1 MDTSRVEL
9 RVIDTMGKTIDNIL
23 KEFGITHIGPEGNP
37 AERLRLWQQVA
48 SVCSVVIGDAAEKLN
63 ISEAVVDKFWNE
75 VMLLENIGMHTVMG
89 YKSYKEFES
98 GGALVRCERK
108 IREFFV
114 HPTYHVGQSQ
124 RYVAPVFNGLPWRVG
139 LHLLSYSLNNM
150 RHNTKI
156 RQLHAVGSS
165 QDDARRVSVV
175 YDDLFDEQYS
185 THRRLVNREP
195 IQSDAYVLCGVH
207 GGRDTH
213 EYSAR
218 DSLLYFAKTHRLPLT
233 LCEALSLYV
242 AHPDF
247 LCGKNANVVLLG
259 EECDGK
265 FVTLCYD
272 EGKAT
277 IRVGFIS
284 SDEEFRGHQP
294 SGLSSHQFHE
304 TSILPSYGKPSAG
317 MVIVP

>member
-9 RVIDTMGKTIDNIL
+9 RVIDTMGKTIDTIL
-23 KEFGITHIGPEGNP
+23 KEFGVTNTGSGRSP

-48 SVCSVVIGDAAEKLN
+48 SVCGVVIGEAAEKLD
-63 ISEAVVDKFWNE
+63 ISDAVVDKFRNE
-75 VMLLENIGMHTVMG
+75 VALLQNIGMHRAVG
-89 YKSYKEFES
+89 YKSHEEFES
-98 GGALVRCERK
+98 AGVLVRLERK

-124 RYVAPVFNGLPWRVG
+124 RYVAPIFCGVPWKVG
-139 LHLLSYSLNNM
+139 LELLSYSLSNDRRN
-150 RHNTKI
+150 
-156 RQLHAVGSS
+156 RQLRAVGSNLEET
-165 QDDARRVSVV
+165 RKVSVT

-185 THRRLVNREP
+185 THRRLINREP

-213 EYSAR
+213 EYTAK
-218 DSLLYFAKTHRLPLT
+218 DSLIYFAKTHRLPLV
-233 LCEALSLYV
+233 LSEAISLYV

-247 LCGKNANVVLLG
+247 LGGRNANVVLLG

-284 SDEEFRGHQP
+284 SDEELRGHQP
-294 SGLSSHQFHE
+294 SGLLSHQFHE
-304 TSILPSYGKPSAG
+304 TYTPPSYGKPSAG

>member
-1 MDTSRVEL
+1 MHR
-9 RVIDTMGKTIDNIL
+9 
-23 KEFGITHIGPEGNP
+23 
-37 AERLRLWQQVA
+37 
-48 SVCSVVIGDAAEKLN
+48 
-63 ISEAVVDKFWNE
+63 AV
-75 VMLLENIGMHTVMG
+75 G
-89 YKSYKEFES
+89 YKSHEEFES
-98 GGALVRCERK
+98 AGVLVRLERK

-124 RYVAPVFNGLPWRVG
+124 RYVAPIFCGVPWRVG
-139 LHLLSYSLNNM
+139 LELLSYALSNDRRN
-150 RHNTKI
+150 
-156 RQLHAVGSS
+156 RQLRAVGSYLEE
-165 QDDARRVSVV
+165 ARKVSVI

-185 THRRLVNREP
+185 THRRLINREP

-213 EYSAR
+213 EYTAK
-218 DSLLYFAKTHRLPLT
+218 DSLAYFAKTHRLPLV
-233 LCEALSLYV
+233 LSEAISLYV

-247 LCGKNANVVLLG
+247 LGGRNANVVLLG

-284 SDEEFRGHQP
+284 SDEELRGHQP
-294 SGLSSHQFHE
+294 SGLLSHQFHE
-304 TSILPSYGKPSAG
+304 TSTFPSYGKPSAG

>member
-9 RVIDTMGKTIDNIL
+9 RVIDAMGKTIDKIL
-23 KEFGITHIGPEGNP
+23 KEFGVTHTSFESTP

-48 SVCSVVIGDAAEKLN
+48 SVCSVVIGDAAEHLD
-63 ISEAVVDKFWNE
+63 ISEAVVDKFRSE
-75 VMLLENIGMHTVMG
+75 VGLLQNFSVHGVVG
-89 YKSYKEFES
+89 YKSHEHFES
-98 GGALVRCERK
+98 AGVLVRLERK

-124 RYVAPVFNGLPWRVG
+124 RYVTPVFSGVPWRRG
-139 LHLLSYSLNNM
+139 FDLLACSLSND
-150 RHNTKI
+150 RRK
-156 RQLHAVGSS
+156 RQLRAVGSS
-165 QDDARRVSVV
+165 PEEARKVSVI
-175 YDDLFDEQYS
+175 YDDLFDDHYS
-185 THRRLVNREP
+185 THRHLVHREM

-213 EYSAR
+213 EYSAK
-218 DSLLYFAKTHRLPLT
+218 DSLLYFTKTHRLPLT
-233 LCEALSLYV
+233 LPEALSLYV

-265 FVTLCYD
+265 FVTLRYD

-284 SDEEFRGHQP
+284 IDEELRGYQ
-294 SGLSSHQFHE
+294 STGLLSHQFHE
-304 TSILPSYGKPSAG
+304 TPAPVSYGKPSAG
-317 MVIVP
+317 IVIVP